1 MLTKYSS
8 SYLQTIPHYT
18 FSYKNI
24 ITSYII
30 NLYRRTFPKEDN
42 IEALFE
48 SRRKATLKI
57 KNELKLIP
65 DEDIEKYNSFIP
77 EWKRNSIVLI
87 NTSLPT
93 NKFKLTKY
101 LKRLMPSLERFPK
114 LQKLYHKSDLY
125 YITKDLKKS
134 LSNIRYNLTFTS
146 NPLITVPKDLLEKVQ
161 FKSPLSKC
169 VEIMKQCDKD
179 FTIEKFEKE
188 IQYVFKQFLTLSK
201 GNDLSK
207 IKKIASE
214 SALALVKNDI
224 KERKDKSFDYIYKEP
239 LYVDTPT
246 LTSCEM
252 IDNDNV
258 IMRLKISTQECIG
271 KKYKN
276 KEIKEKGVIEN
287 NQYVI
292 DVIKNPVPFIE
303 DFGHCYLIVN
313 YQKVESYRQL
323 I

>member
-8 SYLQTIPHYT
+8 SFLQTVPCFN
-18 FSYKNI
+18 FSYKSIVIN
-24 ITSYII
+24 SII

-42 IEALFE
+42 IEDLFE
-48 SRRKATLKI
+48 SRRKATLKM

-65 DEDIEKYNSFIP
+65 EEDIDKYNSFIP

-87 NTSLPT
+87 NTSLPN
-93 NKFKLTKY
+93 NKFKLSKY
-101 LKRLMPSLERFPK
+101 LKHLMPTLDRFPK
-114 LQKLYHKSDLY
+114 LQKMYHKSDLF
-125 YITKDLKKS
+125 YITNDLKKS

-146 NPLITVPKDLLEKVQ
+146 NPLITIPKDLLEKVQ
-161 FKSPLSKC
+161 FKSPISKC
-169 VEIMKQCDKD
+169 VEIMKQCDKY

-188 IQYVFKQFLTLSK
+188 IQYVFKQFLTLAK

-224 KERKDKSFDYIYKEP
+224 KERKDKSFEYIYKEP

-246 LTSCEM
+246 FSSCEM

-258 IMRLKISTQECIG
+258 IMRLKISTQECIE

-303 DFGHCYLIVN
+303 DLGHCFLIVN